1 MPVCMLVLLI
11 YMPRI
16 CWCFLARTFRSFLRA
31 IYMKAT
37 RAEGP
42 LGSTIVL
49 LDRVLLKKIK
59 KSKQKAYFY
68 KKI

>member
-1 MPVCMLVLLI
+1 MLVLLSKHI
-11 YMPRI
+11 PK
-16 CWCFLARTFRSFLRA
+16 FLRA
-31 IYMKAT
+31 MYMKAT

-49 LDRVLLKKIK
+49 LDIGLLDRVLLKKIK
-59 KSKQKAYFY
+59 KIKTKGIFY

>member
-1 MPVCMLVLLI
+1 MLVLLSKHI
-11 YMPRI
+11 PK
-16 CWCFLARTFRSFLRA
+16 FLRA
-31 IYMKAT
+31 MYMKAT

-59 KSKQKAYFY
+59 KIKTKGIFY